1 MEFVVDWKIERGTKR
16 AVHPSGMT
24 LRFYSFGGE
33 LRELIPGNI
42 PSELSAQE
50 VTSLM
55 QSGKNQ
61 IANHFGLA
69 FNNRRV
75 HVIL

>member
-1 MEFVVDWKIERGTKR
+1 MEVVVDWKIERGTKR
-16 AVHPSGMT
+16 AVHSSGMT
-24 LRFYSFGGE
+24 LGFYSFGGE

-42 PSELSAQE
+42 PAELSVRE
-50 VTSLM
+50 VTSLV

-61 IANHFGLA
+61 IANHFGLV